1 LTDKYKT
8 LQIDADNILDSV
20 HEIRLLLSAD
30 LSVQQA
36 NDAFYRTFKVTPAET
51 VGRLI
56 YDLGNQQWQIPELR
70 KLLEDILPQSS
81 EFLGFEVSHTF
92 SQIGR
97 KTVRINARQ
106 VFCGGKPTDLI
117 LLVIEDITERRRSR
131 HFDVSHDLLVVSTLD
146 GFFVDVNP
154 SFQRVLGY
162 SRDDLLSKPLADF
175 IHSEDQE
182 KTAVAIRQLGT
193 GQGLEHFQNRY
204 RSKSGDYRWFEWT
217 CPAAVPGEIFLY
229 AAARDITELVV
240 IEEERQRIALEL
252 TRSNSELEQFAYVAS
267 HDLQEPLRAV
277 AGCVQIL
284 QKRYQTKLDASA
296 DELIGHTVA
305 GVNRMR
311 TLINDLLTYARITRR
326 GGEFV
331 PTDLEVPFSDAL
343 LHLETSQTETG
354 AVVTHDPLPTV
365 LADRG
370 QMVQLFQNLL
380 GNALKF
386 HGTEIP
392 QIHLSVKR
400 VKHDWRIGVSDNG
413 IGIEKGYLERIF
425 VLFQRL
431 HTRTEYSGTGIGLAL
446 CKKIV
451 ERHGGHI
458 TVESKPGV
466 GSTFIFTIP
475 SKETL

>member
-1 LTDKYKT
+1 MNDNYKT

-20 HEIRLLLSAD
+20 YEIRLLLSAD
-30 LSVQQA
+30 LRVQDA

-51 VGRLI
+51 VGRQF

-70 KLLEDILPQSS
+70 KLLEDILPHSS
-81 EFLGFEVSHTF
+81 EFLGFQVSHTF
-92 SQIGR
+92 SHVGR
-97 KTVRINARQ
+97 KTVGINARQ
-106 VFCGGKPTDLI
+106 VFRGGKPTNLI
-117 LLVIEDITERRRSR
+117 LLVIVDITERRRSR
-131 HFDVSHDLLVVSTLD
+131 HFDVSHDLLAISTLD
-146 GFFVDVNP
+146 GCFVDVNP

-162 SRDDLLSKPLADF
+162 SRDELLAKPFAAF
-175 IHSEDQE
+175 IHPEDQE
-182 KTAVAIRQLGT
+182 KTALVMQQLAT
-193 GQGLEHFQNRY
+193 GQDLVDFQNRY
-204 RSKSGDYRWFEWT
+204 RCKSGQYRCFEWT

-229 AAARDITELVV
+229 AAARDITEFVV

-284 QKRYQTKLDASA
+284 QKRYQGKLDTGA

-305 GVNRMR
+305 GVNRMQ
-311 TLINDLLTYARITRR
+311 TLIHDLLTCARITRSGR
-326 GGEFV
+326 EFV
-331 PTDLEVPFSDAL
+331 PTDLEIPFSNAM
-343 LHLETSQTETG
+343 LHLETSLKETA

-386 HGTEIP
+386 HGVEIP
-392 QIHLSVKR
+392 KIHVGVKR
-400 VKHDWRIGVSDNG
+400 VKNYWQIAVRDNG
-413 IGIEKGYLERIF
+413 IGIEKEYLDRIF

-431 HTRTEYSGTGIGLAL
+431 HTRAEYSGTGIGLTL

-458 TVESKPGV
+458 AVESEPGV

-475 SKETL
+475 SQETP